1 MARPRERT
9 PWVAL
14 SSILPLLMAPVVIG
28 CGTAAPVDVG
38 TDFSLEVSTD
48 PAARIPD
55 EEDDDPNAFEPSLV
69 DTAVSAACST
79 GFQACGGVLA
89 GRWIVEDTC
98 NSETRNPKALQI
110 WGQTF
115 RNLDTTACFD
125 AVQSVTTRWM
135 GMLMF
140 EQGLAIDQ
148 RMRSD
153 TIEMNLTR
161 SCLNATF
168 DSNIREERM
177 SAICTAL
184 TNDMTNCSSVGGVCQ
199 CSNRRER
206 ELDTQGTYGV
216 LGKSVAI
223 GTENGGLDFYDYCVK
238 GDGDTL
244 LWREPSYARHVV
256 LKREGAKTSAV
267 DPEFPH

>member
-1 MARPRERT
+1 MARAWERT
-9 PWVAL
+9 PRLARSCL
-14 SSILPLLMAPVVIG
+14 LPLLMWPGALG
-28 CGTAAPVDVG
+28 CGSAAPIDVG

-48 PAARIPD
+48 PNQGARLAEDEGEDPGNLEPLIDPAA
-55 EEDDDPNAFEPSLV
+55 
-69 DTAVSAACST
+69 SAACST
-79 GFQACGGVLA
+79 GFEACGGLLA
-89 GRWIVEDTC
+89 GRWVVEDTC
-98 NSETRNPKALQI
+98 NSETRNAKALQI
-110 WGQTF
+110 WGSTF
-115 RNLDTTACFD
+115 RNLDSMACFD
-125 AVQSVTTRWM
+125 AVQSVTTRWT
-135 GMLMF
+135 GMLVF
-140 EQGLAIDQ
+140 EQGLAIDH

-161 SCLNATF
+161 TCLNATF

-184 TNDMTNCSSVGGVCQ
+184 TNDMTNCSSVGGVCS

-206 ELDTQGTYGV
+206 ALDTSGTYGV

-223 GTENGGLDFYDYCVK
+223 GTDGGGLDFYDYCVE
-238 GDGDTL
+238 DDRL

-256 LKREGAKTSAV
+256 LRREGSPGLV